1 MGIQSVSSQIGSSAA
16 PPVPVAQGSGGSAPA
31 VAVVAQAQP
40 QQAPD
45 TATQSVRLA
54 DAIKEIEIAV
64 QAKANNLQFSVDD
77 TTGRTIVTVVDS
89 TTGNTIRQLPSEE
102 VLAIA
107 RSIEQMKGFL
117 LRESA

>member
-1 MGIQSVSSQIGSSAA
+1 MGIPTVSSQVSSKLSLPT
-16 PPVPVAQGSGGSAPA
+16 PPAQNSGQTAPA
-31 VAVVAQAQP
+31 VAVAAQAQP
-40 QQAPD
+40 EQTPD
-45 TATQSVRLA
+45 TATQSVQLA

-89 TTGNTIRQLPSEE
+89 ATGDMIRQLPSEE

-117 LRESA
+117 LRDSA